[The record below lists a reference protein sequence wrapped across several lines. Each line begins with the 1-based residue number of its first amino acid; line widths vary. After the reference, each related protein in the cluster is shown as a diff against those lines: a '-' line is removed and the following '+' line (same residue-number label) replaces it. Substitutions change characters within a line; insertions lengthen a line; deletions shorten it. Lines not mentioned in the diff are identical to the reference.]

1 MTRSKLNFDKVKHI
15 CLGRQ
20 NIYVLQQEINRLTIN
35 TLKARIANNK
45 GTGAVVLFVGS
56 KKATTTAYKKRD
68 EQKNM
73 LVSSE
78 KVLFF
83 ISTP

>member
-35 TLKARIANNK
+35 TLKTRTPNNK

-56 KKATTTAYKKRD
+56 KKATTTAYKKKRRA
-68 EQKNM
+68 KKYAR
-73 LVSSE
+73 L
-78 KVLFF
+78 K
-83 ISTP
+83 